1 MSEQTGSSD
10 EGGRKSHKGR
20 WFALF
25 ALAVAAA
32 AFGRQ
37 MAVGSAD
44 RKFEERLRQL
54 DDNRD

>member
-1 MSEQTGSSD
+1 MSDDTAGDGE
-10 EGGRKSHKGR
+10 RKSHKGR
-20 WFALF
+20 WFLLF
-25 ALAVAAA
+25 ALAIAAA

-37 MAVGSAD
+37 MAIGSAD